1 MFCPVAEWETRPE
14 GIWLESFESD
24 RRTVMEHLDVFFMMV
39 GVLYSTYVVVSALL
53 KLDYQVKRRRRR
65 AVKAR

>member
-1 MFCPVAEWETRPE
+1 MGAGLPGGMLLKP
-14 GIWLESFESD
+14 FESD

-39 GVLYSTYVVVSALL
+39 GVLYSTYVVVNTLL
-53 KLDYQVKRRRRR
+53 KLDYQVRRRRKR

>member
-1 MFCPVAEWETRPE
+1 
-14 GIWLESFESD
+14 
-24 RRTVMEHLDVFFMMV
+24 MEHLDVFFMMV

-65 AVKAR
+65 TVKAR